1 MSEQKSAESK
11 QKVTLYVSPQLHRRL
26 KISSA
31 AQMESMSALT
41 ERAVSFYLAHA
52 DLVDGT
58 LGSTHQVHQCPA
70 CENSFVLRDGRPQLL
85 PTAGILDDTDAVAEV
100 STFTAEESDDRRR
113 DELVTC

>member
-41 ERAVSFYLAHA
+41 ERAVNFYLEHA
-52 DLVDGT
+52 DLVEGAHGT
-58 LGSTHQVHQCPA
+58 SHQVHHCPA
-70 CENSFVLRDGRPQLL
+70 CETAFVLRDGRPQLL
-85 PTAGILDDTDAVAEV
+85 PSAGILDDASTAAGVAPF
-100 STFTAEESDDRRR
+100 SSEESDDRRR